1 MNKNSITIQQET
13 QIFCENIK
21 NLREA
26 HHLSEKEMAKIL
38 HIGVAS
44 LTKMENGILP
54 PRASYLIVIY
64 ICESF
69 HVAPSQIF
77 SEEFEPKPL
86 ENKSIKLPD

>member
-1 MNKNSITIQQET
+1 MNPKT
-13 QIFCENIK
+13 QNAKKIFCLNVK
-21 NLREA
+21 KLRMA
-26 HHLSEKEMAKIL
+26 YGLSKKEMAKIL

>member
-1 MNKNSITIQQET
+1 LSKKLQKNE
-13 QIFCENIK
+13 QIFCFNVK
-21 NLREA
+21 KLRA
-26 HHLSEKEMAKIL
+26 AYGLSKKEMAKIL

-86 ENKSIKLPD
+86 ENKAIKLPD

>member
-1 MNKNSITIQQET
+1 MNPKT
-13 QIFCENIK
+13 QNAKKIFCLNVK
-21 NLREA
+21 KLRA
-26 HHLSEKEMAKIL
+26 AYGLSKKEMAKIL

>member
-1 MNKNSITIQQET
+1 MNPKT
-13 QIFCENIK
+13 QNAKKTFCLNVK
-21 NLREA
+21 KLRMA
-26 HHLSEKEMAKIL
+26 YGLSKKEMAKIL

-44 LTKMENGILP
+44 LKKMENGILP